1 MNYNLIC
8 FPNSYPL
15 YWIVDDPLDSAIQ
28 SLNNQCHEDRDEM
41 DHEMDP
47 FVFSVL
53 LIHEPSFRG
62 WVLTGYFFVSL
73 NFVAVSI
80 V

>member
-8 FPNSYPL
+8 FPNTYPL

-28 SLNNQCHEDRDEM
+28 SLNNQGHEDGDEM

-53 LIHEPSFRG
+53 
-62 WVLTGYFFVSL
+62 
-73 NFVAVSI
+73 
-80 V
+80 

>member
-1 MNYNLIC
+1 
-8 FPNSYPL
+8 
-15 YWIVDDPLDSAIQ
+15 
-28 SLNNQCHEDRDEM
+28 M

-53 LIHEPSFRG
+53 LIHVPSFHG
-62 WVLTGYFFVSL
+62 CVLTGYFYVSL